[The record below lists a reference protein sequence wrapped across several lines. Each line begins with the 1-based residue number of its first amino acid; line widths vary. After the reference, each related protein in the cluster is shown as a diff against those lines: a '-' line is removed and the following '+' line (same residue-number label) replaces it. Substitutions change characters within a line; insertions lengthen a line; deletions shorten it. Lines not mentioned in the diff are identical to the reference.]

1 MLNFMVILGGIS
13 GVLFV
18 ISIDKEMNCR
28 EERNPKAKLWRKIM
42 YTSGTIAGVII
53 LTAALLLQ

>member
-1 MLNFMVILGGIS
+1 MVILGGIS

-42 YTSGTIAGVII
+42 YTSGTIAGVVI
-53 LTAALLLQ
+53 LAAALLLQ